1 MSVTIK
7 QPLPA
12 ATDSETA
19 DQDRDLTEEERRQRQ
34 IELNQPLIALL
45 QTWREEDLAAEGDD
59 DESLEEFMRA
69 IDANR
74 IPGSKLFEKYY
85 S

>member
-1 MSVTIK
+1 MSVTAK
-7 QPLPA
+7 PPQ
-12 ATDSETA
+12 TA
-19 DQDRDLTEEERRQRQ
+19 VESTVVEDEEELTEEERRQRQ
-34 IELNQPLIALL
+34 IERNQSLIALL
-45 QTWREEDLAAEGDD
+45 QTWREEDLASDGDD

-74 IPGSKLFEKYY
+74 IPGSRLFEKYY

>member
-1 MSVTIK
+1 MSITTK
-7 QPLPA
+7 QAQTA
-12 ATDSETA
+12 AEATVVEDEEQLA
-19 DQDRDLTEEERRQRQ
+19 EEERRQRQ
-34 IELNQPLIALL
+34 IERNQSLIALL
-45 QTWREEDLAAEGDD
+45 QAWRKEDLNSDGDD
-59 DESLEEFMRA
+59 SESLDEFMRA